1 MHYLSGKFDII
12 GGMWLVNIMKK
23 IVWESVEQNMVRH
36 VPTGSLY
43 LRAKVG
49 GKPIRK
55 ALGVSSVRPGKII
68 RDRMLAELRAAAGN
82 FRAEYVTC
90 HEALALT
97 RAWYEARPLS
107 EQKKSSLLY
116 RRQILK
122 VLAET
127 LPQTSPRQWT
137 HSTVESW
144 WLSPAIMRYSAT
156 RRNGM
161 LDTVRKMFDL
171 LIEKGARANDPS
183 ARIKR
188 GRVINKPPSVPG
200 RGDLEAVIEDIAKQN
215 SDYAVESSNMVA
227 FLAYS
232 GCRIGEA
239 RHVQWEDI
247 NDESIT
253 ITGGESGTKNREIR
267 HVPIIQPMRELLDQM
282 RYEGAAG
289 NVFTINSP
297 RFAITNA
304 CERCN
309 INPFTPHTLR
319 HLFATVCI
327 ESGVDIPTVARWLGH
342 KDGGALA
349 MRVYGHLRDEHSQ
362 AQAERVKF

>member
-1 MHYLSGKFDII
+1 MHYLRAEFDTLERMCLI
-12 GGMWLVNIMKK
+12 NSMKK
-23 IVWESVEQNMVRH
+23 GVWEKVEQNMVRH

-49 GKPIRK
+49 GKSIRR
-55 ALGVSSVRPGKII
+55 ALGVDSVRPAKIV
-68 RDRMLAELRAAAGN
+68 RDRMLAELRAAAGSFN
-82 FRAEYVTC
+82 AETITVGD
-90 HEALALT
+90 ALSFT
-97 RAWYEARPLS
+97 KQWYENRPLS
-107 EQKKSSLLY
+107 EQKKSSLIY

-122 VLAET
+122 VLAQT

-137 HSTVESW
+137 HDTVEGW
-144 WLSPAIMRYSAT
+144 WQSPIIKRYSAT

-171 LIEKGARANDPS
+171 LIEKGVRANDPS

-188 GRVINKPPSVPG
+188 VRVITKPPSVPG
-200 RGDLEAVIEDIAKQN
+200 RGDLERVLVDIAAQN
-215 SDYAVESSNMVA
+215 SDYAVESSHLVA

-247 NDESIT
+247 TDETIT
-253 ITGGESGTKNREIR
+253 ITGGEAGTKNREIR

-282 RYEGAAG
+282 SYEGAAG
-289 NVFTINSP
+289 NVFTIHSP

-304 CERCN
+304 CRRCGVD
-309 INPFTPHTLR
+309 PFTPHTLR
-319 HLFATVCI
+319 HLFVTVCL
-327 ESGVDIPTVARWLGH
+327 ESGVDIPTVSRWAGH
-342 KDGGALA
+342 KDGGALI
-349 MRVYGHLRDEHSQ
+349 MKVYGHLRDEHSQ
-362 AQAERVKF
+362 QQAKRVQF